1 LAGLILLFCA
11 ITSPLKLVF
20 LASSEKL
27 VTLGIVAIITA
38 AVVRSLANLVLRG
51 RVRPWHTRPLAPLFL
66 LIALVIVNTLLHV
79 AERIAVALFGVDPV
93 FSSATVRYVLLALQ
107 LAAVAVVR

>member
-1 LAGLILLFCA
+1 
-11 ITSPLKLVF
+11 
-20 LASSEKL
+20 
-27 VTLGIVAIITA
+27 
-38 AVVRSLANLVLRG
+38 
-51 RVRPWHTRPLAPLFL
+51 L